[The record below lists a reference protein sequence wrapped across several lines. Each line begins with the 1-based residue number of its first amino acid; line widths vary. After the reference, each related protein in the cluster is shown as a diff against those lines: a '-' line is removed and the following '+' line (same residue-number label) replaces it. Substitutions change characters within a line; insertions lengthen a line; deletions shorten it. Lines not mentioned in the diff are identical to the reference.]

1 MNTTTLLAEYEKESY
16 EAHTMIDY
24 DDLNKYPN
32 LVIIG
37 FGEENL
43 HFIHESKNYSCKCL

>member
-1 MNTTTLLAEYEKESY
+1 MTNATLLTEYKKDTY
-16 EAHTMIDY
+16 ETRTMVDY

-32 LVIIG
+32 LVITG

-43 HFIHESKNYSCKCL
+43 HFTHKNKTYSCKCL